1 MKSLFLGPYAMHQ
14 KLIKTV
20 FRWPWHL
27 KKCPHIS
34 SSLCESY
41 EQLKKCFK
49 KDYLVNNS
57 RAVNIL
63 LFCETA
69 LVQKDRK
76 YVGVTICTKI
86 YAQCTYK

>member
-1 MKSLFLGPYAMHQ
+1 MTLTMKNVPILAVHCVKAAKS
-14 KLIKTV
+14 
-20 FRWPWHL
+20 
-27 KKCPHIS
+27 
-34 SSLCESY
+34 
-41 EQLKKCFK
+41 KKCFRI
-49 KDYLVNNS
+49 DYLVNNS

>member
-1 MKSLFLGPYAMHQ
+1 MFLDDPDNQ
-14 KLIKTV
+14 KKY
-20 FRWPWHL
+20 
-27 KKCPHIS
+27 PHIS
-34 SSLCESY
+34 RSLCESCK
-41 EQLKKCFK
+41 QGKKCFK
-49 KDYLVNNS
+49 KDHLVNNS

-86 YAQCTYK
+86 YAQCIYK

>member
-1 MKSLFLGPYAMHQ
+1 MFLDDPE
-14 KLIKTV
+14 T
-20 FRWPWHL
+20 
-27 KKCPHIS
+27 KKYPHIS
-34 SSLCESY
+34 SSLCESCK
-41 EQLKKCFK
+41 QLKRCFK
-49 KDYLVNNS
+49 KDHVVNNF

-86 YAQCTYK
+86 YAQCIYK